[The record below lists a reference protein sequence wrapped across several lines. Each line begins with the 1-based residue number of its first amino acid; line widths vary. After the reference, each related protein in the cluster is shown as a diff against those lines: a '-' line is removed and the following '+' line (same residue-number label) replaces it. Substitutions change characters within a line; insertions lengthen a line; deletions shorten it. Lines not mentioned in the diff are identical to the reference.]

1 MLNSNVLKVY
11 YLCRN
16 SRALIMLIN
25 STADYII
32 SIYSLISFP
41 SPNGCVGL
49 VVGGGGGGGGYGT
62 PWTELNIN

>member
-41 SPNGCVGL
+41 SPNGWVGL
-49 VVGGGGGGGGYGT
+49 GGVGGGGTAHLGQ
-62 PWTELNIN
+62 LNIN